1 MTLDDLQN
9 SDLILIQ
16 GSSMAE
22 AHPVGF
28 RFVVQARE
36 RGATVIHVDPRYS
49 RTSALA
55 DFWAPIRAGSDL
67 IFLGALIRHV
77 IESGRFFREYV
88 VHYTN
93 ASQLVREDFVDSE
106 DGAGLFSGFDPETK
120 RYDRTTW
127 QIDPSAT
134 DPTLTHRRCV
144 FQLLRRHFAR
154 YTPAMVQS
162 SCGLGAAMFERIAE
176 LLLANS
182 GPERTS
188 AICYAVGWTQHTKG
202 VQVIRAAAI
211 LQLLLGNVGRPGGG
225 IMALRG
231 HASIQGSTDVPT
243 LSHLLA
249 GYMPMPHHEDVT
261 LGDYLARHHAERGQW
276 AHLDSYLVSYLK
288 ATYGEAATPDNDF
301 GFDFLPRVNRDHGHL
316 AFFNEMADGGLDGLF
331 VLGQNPGV
339 AGQHAAFERRAL
351 GRLKWLVV
359 RDMVETETATFWRDS
374 PEVKSGELDPST
386 IDTEVFLFPSAGYA
400 EKAGTFTNT
409 QRLLQ
414 WREQAVTPP
423 GDARSD
429 SWFII
434 HLGRR
439 LKERAA
445 RTYDGV
451 ERDRALRALDWS
463 YPDAADGEPDP
474 IAVLQEMNGYDLA
487 TGAPLAGYSALRA
500 DGSTSSG
507 AWIYSGV
514 MPAPGVNRAAGRAP
528 ASERGRYGQGWGFAG
543 PADRRILYNRASA
556 RPDGRPWSE
565 RKKLVW
571 WDPSTA
577 RWTGHDVPDG
587 DPELAPDH
595 RAPAGARGLAALRGN
610 APFIMKPDGVA
621 WLFAPIGALD
631 GPLPTHYEPIESPV
645 ENPLYD
651 CATNPLANRFE
662 RPENP
667 LAAPLDP
674 RFPVVLTTYRLTEH
688 HTAGGMSRTLRRLS
702 ELQPDL
708 FCELAPELAA
718 ELGVATGDWITL
730 VTVRAA
736 IEARALVTPRIR
748 RLLIHGR
755 HLDQVAIPF
764 HWGGSGLVTGD
775 CANDLVP
782 LLGEPNVSIHEGKAL
797 LCAVWPGRRPPAPEL
812 SEILARLQ
820 RGEAVP
826 PPAAR

>member
-1 MTLDDLQN
+1 MSLDDLQN

-36 RGATVIHVDPRYS
+36 RGAKVIHIDPRYS

-55 DFWAPIRAGSDL
+55 DYWAPIRAGSDL
-67 IFLGALIRHV
+67 VFLGALIRYV

-93 ASQLVREDFVDSE
+93 AAQLVREDYVDAE
-106 DGAGLFSGFDPETK
+106 DGGGLFSGFDPVAK
-120 RYDRTTW
+120 HYDRTTW
-127 QIDPSAT
+127 QIDPSAV
-134 DPTLTHRRCV
+134 DPTLEHPRSV

-154 YTPAMVQS
+154 YTPEMVEA
-162 SCGLGAAMFERIAE
+162 SCGIGRTMFETIAE

-182 GPERTS
+182 GPDRTS

-249 GYMPMPHHEDVT
+249 GYMPMPHHDDVT
-261 LGDYLARHHAERGQW
+261 LADYMARHHAERGQW
-276 AHLDSYLVSYLK
+276 AHLDSYLVSFLK
-288 ATYGEAATPDNDF
+288 ATYGEAATRDNDF

-316 AFFNEMADGGLDGLF
+316 SFFNDMMDGEVEGLF
-331 VLGQNPGV
+331 VLGQNPAV
-339 AGQHAAFERRAL
+339 AGQHAGFERRAL
-351 GRLKWLVV
+351 GKLKWLVV

-374 PEVKSGELDPST
+374 PEVKAGELTPEA
-386 IDTEVFLFPSAGYA
+386 IETEVFLLPSAGYA

-414 WREQAVTPP
+414 WREQVVPPP

-429 SWFII
+429 GSFLID
-434 HLGRR
+434 LGRR

-445 RTYDGV
+445 QSQD
-451 ERDRALRALDWS
+451 EHDRALRALDWS
-463 YPDAADGEPDP
+463 YPEGEGEAD

-487 TGAPLAGYSALRA
+487 TGAPVSGYTDLRA

-514 MPAPGVNRAAGRAP
+514 TPSRGVNRAAGRAP
-528 ASERGRYGQGWGFAG
+528 LEERGRYGHGWGFAW

-556 RPDGRPWSE
+556 RPDGTPWSE
-565 RKKLVW
+565 RKQLVW
-571 WDPSTA
+571 WDSVQA

-587 DPELAPDH
+587 DAEIAPDH
-595 RAPAGARGLAALRGN
+595 RAKTGARGLAALPGN
-610 APFIMKPDGVA
+610 APFVMKSDGVA
-621 WLFAPIGALD
+621 WLFTPIGALD

-645 ENPLYD
+645 GNPLYNQ
-651 CATNPLANRFE
+651 AANPLANRFE

-667 LAAPLDP
+667 LALPLDP

-708 FCELAPELAA
+708 FCELSPELAA
-718 ELGVATGDWITL
+718 ELGIVNGDWVTL

-736 IEARALVTPRIR
+736 IEARALVTPRLR
-748 RLLIHGR
+748 RLHIHGR
-755 HLDQVAIPF
+755 DLDQVAIPF
-764 HWGGSGLVTGD
+764 HWAGLGLVTGD
-775 CANDLVP
+775 IANDLVP
-782 LLGEPNVSIHEGKAL
+782 LLGEPNVTIHEGKAL
-797 LCAVWPGRRPPAPEL
+797 LCAVWRGRRPPAPEL
-812 SEILARLQ
+812 ARILERFA

-826 PPAAR
+826 PPDAQR